1 MNYVKF
7 IIFLI
12 LLWRIIH
19 WFPVPLPRFKLR
31 SSSLE
36 IYYGAPGSGKST
48 FAAWLA
54 QYALRSHIPVYSN
67 VPILGCMQVDKEDIG
82 NYSITD
88 GLLIIDEVGI
98 EYNNRETGNFTKKS
112 GMQGALE
119 FYKKHRHENVQIV
132 IFSQGFDDMD
142 KKLRTLAT
150 RMYLIRKSLIPGLIV
165 RKTIRKKPGIDDITH
180 KPVDMYDFVPF
191 SGKRIL
197 GKSVY
202 HLFDSFDR
210 MNLPIKLFHIYG
222 EDDFEY
228 VDEYN
233 NSLQGFQGR

>member
-1 MNYVKF
+1 MNYVKI
-7 IIFLI
+7 IIFI
-12 LLWRIIH
+12 YFTWKIVH
-19 WFPVPLPRFKLR
+19 WWPINFPSFKL
-31 SSSLE
+31 SPSSLH
-36 IYYGAPGSGKST
+36 IYYGAAGSGKST
-48 FAAWLA
+48 YAAWLA
-54 QYALRSHIPVYSN
+54 QSALRSNIPVYSN
-67 VPILGCMQVDKEDIG
+67 VPILGCMQVNKADIG
-82 NYSITD
+82 QYAITD

-112 GMQGALE
+112 GMEGALE

-165 RKTIRKKPGIDDITH
+165 RRTIRKKPGIDELTH

-191 SGKRIL
+191 SGKRII
-197 GKSVY
+197 GRSVY

-210 MNLPIKLFHIYG
+210 MNLPVKLFHIYG
-222 EDDFEY
+222 EDDYDEIN
-228 VDEYN
+228 EYN